1 MTIRIGVILPPTNVA
16 CEAEFGRFVPEGVA
30 LHYNRVSR
38 PDTKITTESLLAMEA
53 TIGRAAGDLAAL
65 RPAVM
70 LYCCTAATFMAGGGN
85 DRSASDRIRA
95 ATGLP
100 GITTSSAV
108 VSALRTLGLKRV
120 FMISP
125 YPDDILAGAVSF
137 LAHYGITVAH
147 SFSFRHK
154 DSLENWRRTPQDI
167 ANVLDDHK
175 PLLGDVDGVFLGCTN
190 LRSMELVGS
199 MERRAGIP
207 VVSSNSA
214 TLWRGLKAAG
224 VRTDR
229 IDLGC
234 LYRADPL

>member
-1 MTIRIGVILPPTNVA
+1 MTIRIGVILPPTNVT

-38 PDTKITTESLLAMEA
+38 PDTKITAESLLAMEA
-53 TIGRAAGDLAAL
+53 TIERAAGDLAAL

-85 DRSASDRIRA
+85 DRSASDKIKA
-95 ATGLP
+95 ATGLT

-108 VSALRTLGLKRV
+108 VSALHALGLKRV

-125 YPDDILAGAVSF
+125 YPDDILDGAIRF
-137 LAHYGITVAH
+137 LAHYGVTVKH
-147 SFSFRHK
+147 SYSFKHK
-154 DSLENWRRTPQDI
+154 DSLENWRRAPQDI
-167 ANVLDDHK
+167 ANVLEAHLH
-175 PLLGDVDGVFLGCTN
+175 LLSDVDGVFLGCTN
-190 LRSMELVGS
+190 LRSMELIGA
-199 MERRAGIP
+199 MERRAGLP

-224 VRTDR
+224 LRTDR
-229 IDLGC
+229 IDLGR
-234 LYRADPL
+234 LYSADPP